1 MVRLK
6 QEYQRQMLADR
17 KYRTLKSELDAAK
30 QRLLDSHGLNGST
43 VKVLKKQVSRLMKE
57 MEQLKEAIR
66 TGEYEL

>member
-17 KYRTLKSELDAAK
+17 KYRTLKSELDTAK

-57 MEQLKEAIR
+57 MEQLKEDIR
-66 TGEYEL
+66 NGRHDW